1 LCTSKDYQ
9 EVVDSVPGVDLTS
22 QTPTSKRGRKTG
34 YFASGTIFFL
44 KGGDVVT
51 LKKYWW
57 DEIDHLDVA
66 KSFVKNTP
74 LYLLSIS
81 VLFLYPIAFNG
92 RYAYFMI
99 WFFYFATAI
108 TVFRPPYEST
118 HVNLTITTVT
128 LISMLAVI
136 SAMFG
141 DVMANVA
148 ALWICLRFR
157 KALVFLMDL
166 GVMEI
171 NESESRF
178 RD

>member
-1 LCTSKDYQ
+1 M
-9 EVVDSVPGVDLTS
+9 PGDDLTS
-22 QTPTSKRGRKTG
+22 QTPASKRGTENWLFR
-34 YFASGTIFFL
+34 SGHNFFS
-44 KGGDVVT
+44 KGGDVVY

-81 VLFLYPIAFNG
+81 VLFLYPIVLNG

-99 WFFYFATAI
+99 CFFYFAIAL

-118 HVNLTITTVT
+118 RVNLTITTVT
-128 LISMLAVI
+128 LVSMLAVL
-136 SAMFG
+136 SAMLG
-141 DVMANVA
+141 DVMANVV

-171 NESESRF
+171 NETESRF

>member
-1 LCTSKDYQ
+1 M
-9 EVVDSVPGVDLTS
+9 PGVDLTS
-22 QTPTSKRGRKTG
+22 QTPASKRGRKTG

-44 KGGDVVT
+44 KGGDVVY

-81 VLFLYPIAFNG
+81 VLFLYPIVLNG
-92 RYAYFMI
+92 RFAYFMI
-99 WFFYFATAI
+99 WFFYLAI
-108 TVFRPPYEST
+108 ALIVFRPPYEST

-128 LISMLAVI
+128 LISMLAVF

-141 DVMANVA
+141 DVMANVV

-171 NESESRF
+171 NETESGF